1 MRKSA
6 FRLLLLS
13 VFFGACEKQP
23 TPPALTQF
31 PEIVRIFLPE
41 RAFLADTAGILV
53 HARIFDPQGPA
64 DLAEVTC
71 RIQRSDGG
79 EADFA
84 MRDDGLDGDILAGD
98 GQFAVRIP
106 GTAWSDTG
114 RGEVRVFAVD
124 RSGNRAESEPQT
136 ISIVPGKSG
145 AAPVIQ
151 RVTFPDT
158 VWADLNYQ
166 IPLLAQADDPDGLEN
181 IAEIQYAVY
190 APRRATANMQGQ
202 LLDDGN
208 NDDGVAGNG
217 TYGAIFASDAFG
229 VERGVYSIVLRA
241 IDKEGNRSPG
251 RVVTFVVQTRLQ
263 NLPPE
268 IVSISVPDTV
278 SRSQTGPFVITCTVT
293 DPNGLGDI
301 ARVYFNSY
309 FPDGTPSSGNPFL
322 MRDDGKKDQNGLG
335 DAVAGDGVYSLTI
348 AIGNTS
354 ALGTYRFEFQ
364 TEDKS
369 GQKSEIVVH
378 RITVVE

>member
-1 MRKSA
+1 MRKNA
-6 FRLLLLS
+6 FWLLLLP
-13 VFFGACEKQP
+13 VFFMACEKQP
-23 TPPALTQF
+23 NLPEPAQF

-41 RAFLADTAGILV
+41 RAFLADTTGILV

-64 DLAEVTC
+64 DLSEVTC
-71 RIQRSDGG
+71 RIQRPDGS

-84 MRDDGLDGDILAGD
+84 MRDDGLEGDILAGD

-106 GTAWSDTG
+106 GAAWSDTG

-124 RSGNRAESEPQT
+124 RSGNRAESEPRS
-136 ISIVPGKSG
+136 IAIVPGKSG

-158 VWADLNYQ
+158 VWADINYQ
-166 IPLLAQADDPDGLEN
+166 IPLLVQADDPDGLAD

-190 APRRATANMQGQ
+190 APGRATTSIQGQ

-251 RVVTFVVQTRLQ
+251 RVVIFVVQTRLQ

-348 AIGNTS
+348 GIGNTS
-354 ALGTYRFEFQ
+354 TLGTFRFEFQ
-364 TEDKS
+364 AEDKS